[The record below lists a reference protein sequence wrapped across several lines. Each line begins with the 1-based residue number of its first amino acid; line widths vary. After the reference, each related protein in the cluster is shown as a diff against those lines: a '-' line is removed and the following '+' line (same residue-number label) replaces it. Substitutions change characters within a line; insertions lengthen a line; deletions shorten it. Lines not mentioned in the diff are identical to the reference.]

1 MAVVN
6 MNLSFAVSKEDD
18 LAVGGPLDMGQH
30 HSLQL
35 LAPDPIAINCPYNHC
50 TWEMKKKGRKEKEKR
65 EEGEKGGGW
74 EVVCV
79 SQTRSICGSPE

>member
-6 MNLSFAVSKEDD
+6 MNLSLAVSKKDD

-35 LAPDPIAINCPYNHC
+35 LAPDPIAINRPYNHC
-50 TWEMKKKGRKEKEKR
+50 TWEKGRKEKGKKGV
-65 EEGEKGGGW
+65 GEA
-74 EVVCV
+74 VVCI
-79 SQTRSICGSPE
+79 SQTRSICI